1 MKALGKI
8 LGLLL
13 LGLLLL
19 LVALGLALTHLFN
32 PNDYKDEISQLARD
46 KAGVEL
52 RLQGD
57 IGWSLFPWLGLELSD
72 ATIASLQQ
80 PEQPLARVRLLGLS
94 VRVMPLLRREVQ
106 MSAIRVDGLELDL
119 QRDAQGRGN
128 WQQLGQ
134 AQTATPSDS
143 RPATGAQPASPP
155 PAAPQSSAQTV
166 RLDIDS
172 LTLSN
177 ARIRY
182 QDLASGQ
189 QYSLEG
195 IQLSTGA
202 ITEGQS
208 IPIKLSGF
216 FANNQPVLRAKAELS
231 GKLRFE
237 RSLQRYQL
245 EDLQLQGEASGE
257 PLQGK
262 TLTFS
267 SQGQLLLDQAA
278 QIAEWSSFKLS
289 ANQLRAI
296 GELRLRELDKGGQ
309 LEGGLSLAPFNLREF
324 LSGLGI
330 ELPAMNDAGALEQFE
345 LSARLSGN
353 SQSLNLQDLKL
364 RLDDSRFTGQ
374 IAVSDWQRQALRLQL
389 QGDRLDLDRYLPPK
403 AAEQPSQ
410 RQGEVRE
417 ALARAGSSGTS
428 ELPGAP
434 TQQAW
439 SQSEMLPLARLRP
452 LDLQA
457 SLSLGQ
463 LNYDGLPLRN
473 LQLQLH
479 AKQGRLT
486 LKQLRSELFDG
497 RLEATGEADLRE
509 QPIRLSLNK
518 TLSRLPLE
526 QLFKAQGE
534 SLPLRGRLDLQ
545 AQLTTQ
551 GNSQQAWVDALNGD
565 MRFAVLDG
573 VLLDANLEQQLC
585 QGIATLNR
593 QPLSNPPSGRDT
605 PFQRLDGSLRIRNG
619 VANNPDLQVR
629 LPGLSV
635 KGQGDIDLRVL
646 GMDYRA
652 GITLEGDQREMPDPA
667 CQVNER
673 YQGIEWPLRCR
684 GPLELGGKACR
695 LDKDGLGKIAARLAG
710 SKLTEKLEEK
720 LGDKVSPELKD
731 ALRGLFKQ

>member
-32 PNDYKDEISQLARD
+32 PKDYKDEISQLARD

-155 PAAPQSSAQTV
+155 PAAPQSSTQAV

-330 ELPAMNDAGALEQFE
+330 ELPAMNDAGALEQLE

-593 QPLSNPPSGRDT
+593 KPLSNPPSGRDT

-684 GPLELGGKACR
+684 GPLELGAKACR